1 MPETV
6 LPRKPVENWEQVRD
20 DWVNEVQRI
29 IHEAEVWSQRRGW
42 ATLRDE
48 RNLTED
54 RIGPYRV
61 PVLLIHTTKGRLLLT
76 PEARYVVGA
85 NGLIDLNVYP
95 SFDTLI
101 SLVKRDDGWRFQAHD
116 SEEIG
121 DSWSEESFVK
131 TVNQLL
137 ESA

>member
-6 LPRKPVENWEQVRD
+6 LPRKPVENWEQIRD
-20 DWVNEVQRI
+20 EWVHEVQRLI
-29 IHEAEVWSQRRGW
+29 QEAETWSQRQGW
-42 ATLRDE
+42 GTLRDD
-48 RNLTED
+48 RSLTED
-54 RIGPYRV
+54 RIGSYRV

-76 PEARYVVGA
+76 PEARYVVGG

-116 SEEIG
+116 REEIG
-121 DSWSEESFVK
+121 EAWSEESFVN
-131 TVNQLL
+131 TVNRLL